1 MNNKFD
7 LNQAYSL
14 KTPEDSIR
22 HYQNTARIYDTGFA
36 EEMDY
41 ILPFHVFNIFH
52 TNFNSAGPILDVG
65 AGTGLVGALLK
76 DSLSNNVDGID
87 ISQDM
92 LNVAQEK
99 KIYDKAILADLTRP
113 LYFNSNIY
121 DGIVSAGTF
130 TLGHVGP
137 EALDELLRI
146 GRSGCLF
153 VISINTQH
161 FESDGFLTKFQSL
174 ENKITNYEEKIV
186 NNYGPKS
193 KSEHKDDT
201 GTVVTFLKR

>member
-1 MNNKFD
+1 MGDEFD
-7 LNQAYSL
+7 LGEAYSL
-14 KTPEDSIR
+14 KTPEDSIK
-22 HYQNTARIYDTGFA
+22 HYKNTARIYDTSFA
-36 EEMDY
+36 AEMDY
-41 ILPFHVFNIFH
+41 ILPFHVFDIFQA
-52 TNFNSAGPILDVG
+52 NFTSTGPILDVG
-65 AGTGLVGALLK
+65 AGTGLLGALLK
-76 DSLSNNVDGID
+76 NSLSNKIDGID

-99 KIYDKAILADLTRP
+99 KIYNEAILADLTKP
-113 LYFNSNIY
+113 LCFNNNVY

-153 VISINTQH
+153 VISVNTQH
-161 FESDGFLTKFQSL
+161 FERDGFLDKFRKL
-174 ENKITNYEEKIV
+174 ENKITNYQEQIV

-201 GTVVTFLKR
+201 GTVVTFVKR

>member
-1 MNNKFD
+1 MC
-7 LNQAYSL
+7 
-14 KTPEDSIR
+14 IR
-22 HYQNTARIYDTGFA
+22 DRT
-36 EEMDY
+36 
-41 ILPFHVFNIFH
+41 
-52 TNFNSAGPILDVG
+52 
-65 AGTGLVGALLK
+65 K
-76 DSLSNNVDGID
+76 
-87 ISQDM
+87 
-92 LNVAQEK
+92 
-99 KIYDKAILADLTRP
+99 P

-153 VISINTQH
+153 VISVNTQH
-161 FESDGFLTKFQSL
+161 FERDGFLTKFQSL